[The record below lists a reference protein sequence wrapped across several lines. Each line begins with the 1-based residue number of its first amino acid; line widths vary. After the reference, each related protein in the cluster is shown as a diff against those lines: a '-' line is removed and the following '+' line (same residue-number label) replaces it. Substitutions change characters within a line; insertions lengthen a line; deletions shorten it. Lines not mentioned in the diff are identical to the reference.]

1 MKRKL
6 LSLLLALAMLFAAC
20 ALAVSCEFGE
30 NETDATTGTEDSTSL
45 ESGSA
50 EGESDTSGNEN
61 NSSESES
68 NDEDETF
75 PDIEGVEYENGASIS
90 DAGTQWDEEA
100 FAHTVNAIDE
110 SKAVTKTA
118 DEIIALL
125 LDKDLMEEGE
135 VYRVTEPIVLES
147 NNKYYGNLAAII
159 AEGGIVIKDATKI
172 VIKELVVKGNITV
185 ENSDN
190 ITFFKLD
197 LQGGDIAA
205 TIDASSRKIAFKSCQ
220 VRAADIAIKS
230 NADTLSVFQNHIS
243 ADKGIV
249 STGDNLSVQ
258 DTRLEV
264 TTVGVS
270 ASGNYCTVKNC
281 LVKGAGDTVG
291 ISFEKNSE
299 NGLIALNVIDTA
311 QDSIVLNEC
320 FNCVVLLNSAVKVVA
335 NNNKNIYVCE
345 NKLGGAITLENNK
358 YVLCDANTFPNDNKP
373 HPVISKNNSEYNGD
387 NLHNVNERVEYGAN
401 EELLPH
407 TNRDLFLDMERRSS
421 VTDISLTKSYS
432 LSNYVRTISRQ
443 KSLVIVPPG
452 AYTVDTKIQ
461 LEVAH
466 ANTTVYGYGVY
477 IEKNGREFVNNDGAL
492 SQDGTIFAVY
502 NSQNVT
508 VKGVTFGYNFQ
519 SAGQIHIL
527 EKLENYRFR
536 VIGNAGY
543 VNDFYQT
550 DNTMFSSSIYCYKKG
565 EFRPWFS
572 LSGYAVEKDANGN
585 VIRDEDGAF
594 IISIASLNNADPN
607 RIYNLMEVGD
617 IFACRLSADNSR
629 SISLQGSNILMKD
642 CVLYGYSSALGIVA
656 GGRSKGVRLERL
668 HNTAHSQPVID
679 QATYE
684 KYLDLEAKYNVD
696 LEVSIDEENRYR
708 GGYPRQGSV
717 DATHITGASE
727 GVSATSCTFEL
738 MCDDGSNQR
747 GSSSRVAGYQI
758 NDDGTTTIFFK
769 GTVSQTYWGLNT
781 NANKT
786 SATPTNTT
794 HIKKDDRVYAYASNG
809 RVLFDTVSLTDTVPV
824 TYSPN
829 YHLAHVDKLD
839 NSKIKE
845 GDITDLNG
853 NFTSPGKC
861 VDGLCDICGE
871 VTHYDCDR
879 NGKCDSCLAEVH
891 VDVDRSGRCDISG
904 CKAKDIVDANGD
916 NIHDEDNKP
925 IIKNRFHIS
934 SYNTASGQMTITAS
948 YNKNSKW
955 NQIVYTTTI
964 TEIKVR
970 TSDVNFEAFEGYNLV
985 DNEYLMDHKILID
998 NLSANSVGFTF
1009 DNVLIQNK
1017 NARGILGKTHDITI
1031 KNCTFRGFSS
1041 TGVLL
1046 SVETTWGES
1055 TVPRNVLVERCLF
1068 DDTGRN
1074 YNTESNTTYSCI
1086 AIQGLGANSSSTFE
1100 PSEDTLPCRDI
1111 RIIGNKFI
1119 NQNNYYAI
1127 SISAAQDIVVKDNVF
1142 EGNPA
1147 EDTERKF
1154 KRAIYID
1161 GAMNIEISGNTFSDF
1176 TKDVTKAV
1184 IGWNYKNLTGTDVEE
1199 VLPTNKDPKPAT

>member
-1 MKRKL
+1 
-6 LSLLLALAMLFAAC
+6 MLMAAC
-20 ALAVSCEFGE
+20 ALVVSCNWFGE
-30 NETDATTGTEDSTSL
+30 NETEAPADTEGSTDV
-45 ESGSA
+45 ESGSD
-50 EGESDTSGNEN
+50 ECGSDTGEDESGNR
-61 NSSESES
+61 
-68 NDEDETF
+68 DEDETY
-75 PDIEGVEYENGASIS
+75 PDIEGVEYENGASIAN
-90 DAGTQWDEEA
+90 AGNKWDEEV
-100 FAHTVNAIDE
+100 FADTVNTIDE

-118 DEIIALL
+118 AEILALL
-125 LDKDLMEEGE
+125 VDKDLMAEGE

-147 NNKYYGNLAAII
+147 GTKYYGNLAAVI
-159 AEGGIVIKDATKI
+159 AEGGIVIKDASKI

-197 LQGGDIAA
+197 LQGGDVAA
-205 TIDASSRKIAFKSCQ
+205 RIDASSKKISFKSCQ

-230 NADTLSVFQNHIS
+230 DADTLSVFQNHIS
-243 ADKGIV
+243 AANGIV
-249 STGDNLSVQ
+249 STGDNFSVQ
-258 DTRLEV
+258 DTRIEA

-270 ASGNYCTVKNC
+270 SSGNHCTVKNC
-281 LVKGAGDTVG
+281 LVKGKGETVG
-291 ISFEKNSE
+291 ISFEKESK
-299 NGLIALNVIDTA
+299 NGLIALNVVDTA
-311 QDSIVLNEC
+311 QNSINLTEC
-320 FNCVVLLNSAVKVVA
+320 FNCVVLLNSAVKVNA
-335 NNNKNIYVCE
+335 SNSKNIYVCE

-358 YVLCDANTFPNDNKP
+358 YVLCDANSFPNDDKP
-373 HPVISKNNSEYNGD
+373 HPVINKSNTEYNGN

-407 TNRDLFLDMERRSS
+407 TNRDLFLDMERHSS

-432 LSNYVRTISRQ
+432 LSNYIRTISRQ
-443 KSLVIVPPG
+443 KSIVIVPPG
-452 AYTVDTKIQ
+452 AYTIDTKIQ

-607 RIYNLMEVGD
+607 KIYKLMEVGD
-617 IFACRLSADNSR
+617 IFACRLSADNSQ

-642 CVLYGYSSALGIVA
+642 CVLYGYSSALGIKA
-656 GGRSKGVRLERL
+656 GSRSKGVRLERL

-684 KYLDLEAKYNVD
+684 KYLDLEKKYKVD

-708 GGYPRQGSV
+708 GGFPRQGSV
-717 DATHITGASE
+717 DATHIMGASE

-747 GSSSRVAGYQI
+747 GSSSRIAGYRV
-758 NDDGTTTIFFK
+758 NDDGTTTIYFK
-769 GTVSQTYWGLNT
+769 GTISQTHWNINT
-781 NANKT
+781 DASKT
-786 SATPTNTT
+786 SASPTNTT

-809 RVLFDTVSLTDTVPV
+809 RVLFDTTALTEAKPV
-824 TYSPN
+824 TYSPD

-853 NFTSPGKC
+853 NFTKPSTC
-861 VDGLCDICGE
+861 VDGLCDICGDI
-871 VTHYDCDR
+871 THYDCNRDGKCDLCQTMVHVDLDH
-879 NGKCDSCLAEVH
+879 NGKCDV
-891 VDVDRSGRCDISG
+891 SG
-904 CKAKDIVDANGD
+904 CRQLVDENDDGIDDKDGLY
-916 NIHDEDNKP
+916 
-925 IIKNRFHIS
+925 IITDRFHVS
-934 SYNTASGQMTITAS
+934 SYNTASGQMTMTAGYNRNGWRTIT
-948 YNKNSKW
+948 
-955 NQIVYTTTI
+955 YTTTI
-964 TEIKVR
+964 TEINVK
-970 TSDVNFEAFEGYNLV
+970 TSDVNFEAFEGYDLD
-985 DNEYLMDHKILID
+985 DNEYLMDNKILID
-998 NLSANSVGFTF
+998 NISANSVGFTF

-1017 NARGILGKTHDITI
+1017 NARGILGKTHDIVI

-1074 YNTESNTTYSCI
+1074 FNTESNTTYSCI
-1086 AIQGLGANSSSTFE
+1086 AIQGLGANSSSTFA

-1147 EDTERKF
+1147 EDTEKKF
-1154 KRAIYID
+1154 RRAIYID